1 MSSFPPAQLKYKLA
15 LIDIQ
20 KQRMSRLAI
29 WRSSIVAICTV
40 GVFLLTILPYWQI
53 QHQSQI
59 QIQGN
64 RLVSNTFIYSTL
76 NFEYP
81 QFIWTIDGAKLAK
94 KIESL
99 PSINAIRINKNA
111 IPPKLIITL
120 QEKHPIAIA
129 ISSGDIGFLD
139 FSGYWIAQKFYDN
152 LNEKFALPKIKVI
165 NYKPEYQQK
174 WRNLYELIS
183 LYSELNITEVQWS
196 ESRDL
201 LLSTKI
207 GKVFL
212 GSDSA
217 LLEEQFTTMLE
228 LLDLKSYVK
237 TGKIAY
243 IDLSNPKSS
252 VIQRY

>member
-1 MSSFPPAQLKYKLA
+1 MSSFPPPQLKHKLA
-15 LIDIQ
+15 LINIQ
-20 KQRMSRLAI
+20 KQRMSRIAI
-29 WRSSIVAICTV
+29 WRSGIVALFTV

-59 QIQGN
+59 QVKGN

-81 QFIWTIDGAKLAK
+81 QFIWTINGSNLAK

-99 PSINAIRINKNA
+99 PSIDAIRINKNA

-120 QEKHPIAIA
+120 QEKQPFAIA
-129 ISSGDIGFLD
+129 ISSGDVGFLD
-139 FSGYWIAQKFYDN
+139 LSGSWIAQKFYDN
-152 LNEKFALPKIKVI
+152 INEDFALPTIKVI

-174 WRNLYELIS
+174 WRSLCRLIS

-196 ESRDL
+196 EHSDL

-212 GSDSA
+212 GSNSA
-217 LLEEQFTTMLE
+217 LLRKQFTTMLE
-228 LLDLKSYVK
+228 LLDLEGYDKKS
-237 TGKIAY
+237 KIAY

-252 VIQRY
+252 IIQKY